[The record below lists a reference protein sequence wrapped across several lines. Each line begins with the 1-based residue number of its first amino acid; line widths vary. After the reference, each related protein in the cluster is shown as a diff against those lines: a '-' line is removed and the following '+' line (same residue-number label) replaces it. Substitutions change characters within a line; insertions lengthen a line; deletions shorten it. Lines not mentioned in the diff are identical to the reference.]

1 MSDIIVIVA
10 VLLVIKIV
18 LDIRD
23 RRKAYREINNR
34 FDRLHNQLS
43 AMDERLERKLG
54 SQDRTL
60 VRMGDRLER
69 IDCRVG
75 APYREDD

>member
-1 MSDIIVIVA
+1 MSDLIIIVA
-10 VLLVIKIV
+10 VLLAIKIV

-60 VRMGDRLER
+60 VRMGDQLER

-75 APYREDD
+75 APYRDND